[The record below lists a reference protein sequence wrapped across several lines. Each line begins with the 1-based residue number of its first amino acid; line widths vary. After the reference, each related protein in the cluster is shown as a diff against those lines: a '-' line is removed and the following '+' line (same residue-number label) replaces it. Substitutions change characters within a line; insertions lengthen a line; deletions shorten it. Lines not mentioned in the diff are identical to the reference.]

1 MKLSK
6 SERKA
11 FRHQLGEMFREIRQ
25 NKNMDIE
32 NGAQCQKMSPLPLL
46 ELEKHGRPN
55 MNMRLSRLLEMASN
69 YDHDL
74 CIRLVER
81 LKPAAK

>member
-11 FRHQLGEMFREIRQ
+11 FRHQLGEMFREIHQ

-32 NGAQCQKMSPLPLL
+32 NGAECQKMSPLRLL
-46 ELEKHGRPN
+46 ELEEHGRRF